1 MHKQPIALITTII
14 TIITYSSLSSLLAN
28 DPPLISDDNQANQHK
43 DQMREAY
50 RKTKTYKASQ
60 QLSVQRLV
68 NKWEMTMEGD
78 ASVAFDRD
86 GSRMLYSQPDLQ
98 LVCDEETLR
107 YRLGQIPD
115 HHVEVAVASP
125 LVYADVLAKTD
136 VLLRLMPPDLPPDL
150 ILLLDADDERLAHA
164 PVRSMSK
171 KDFRDDQIGLIFD
184 SDHGAMSLW
193 LDAAS
198 HLITR
203 ARIEIDASIYGE
215 PYGEMIVFQYDIEV
229 QQHDQPL
236 QKNTFAFNT
245 TNSTAA
251 GSFQTMVTNATPQMT
266 DPQDGD
272 GGGRGGSAD
281 GHPLQDQPAPA
292 IVLNTIEGQPF
303 VLDDIQEKVILL
315 DFWATWCA
323 PCRKG
328 LPEIQK
334 VHDWA
339 KKSGRSVAVYTV
351 NLQDPPAEAMRFRDD
366 AGLTIPVLMDTSAR
380 VGRAYGVKTIPQTV
394 LIKDGTV
401 RHVHTSLLPNMEKI
415 LRDQIE
421 ELLKSD
427 Q

>member
-1 MHKQPIALITTII
+1 MYKQPAAIITTII
-14 TIITYSSLSSLLAN
+14 IACSSLSSLLAN
-28 DPPLISDDNQANQHK
+28 NPSLIPDDNQANQCK

-60 QLSVQRLV
+60 QLSVQKPV
-68 NKWEMTMEGD
+68 NKWQMTMEGD

-86 GSRMLYSQPDLQ
+86 GIRILYDQPDLR
-98 LVCDEETLR
+98 LVYDGGILR
-107 YRLGQIPD
+107 YRLGQIPG

-125 LVYADVLAKTD
+125 LVYADVLVQAD

-150 ILLLDADDERLAHA
+150 ILLLDADDDRLAHA
-164 PVRSMSK
+164 PARPMPK
-171 KDFRDDQIGLIFD
+171 KYLRDDQIGLILE
-184 SDHGAMSLW
+184 SDRGAMSLW
-193 LDAAS
+193 LDATS

-203 ARIEIDASIYGE
+203 ARLEIDASTYGD

-236 QKNTFAFNT
+236 QADTFAFDT
-245 TNSTAA
+245 ANSTAA
-251 GSFQTMVTNATPQMT
+251 GSFQKMMTNATPQMA

-272 GGGRGGSAD
+272 GGGRGRAD

-292 IVLNTIEGQPF
+292 ITLNTIEGQPF
-303 VLDDIQEKVILL
+303 VLDNVKAKVILL

-339 KKSGRSVAVYTV
+339 KESGKSVAVYTV
-351 NLQDPPAEAMRFRDD
+351 NLQDPPAEAKRFRDD
-366 AGLTIPVLMDTSAR
+366 AGLTIPVLMDTDAR

-421 ELLKSD
+421 ELLKSG